1 MDDEAEMSPS
11 RSMEPL
17 CPASPGNQR
26 SQTPGEIAE
35 RRVLKLGW
43 VHGELTR
50 MRGQVRAQKREIE
63 MLTRAGID
71 TAAARALLERMG
83 QKVARLSGEHDQ
95 LREG

>member
-1 MDDEAEMSPS
+1 
-11 RSMEPL
+11 
-17 CPASPGNQR
+17 
-26 SQTPGEIAE
+26 
-35 RRVLKLGW
+35 
-43 VHGELTR
+43 